1 MSRFKL
7 KAAASCRAQFAT
19 AFAYAHS
26 VYQNKTYAD
35 RGVKLPHPIRDCDR
49 LRSLCLFKQNI
60 RRSRRQA
67 AAPSSRLRSL
77 TLTLFIQTK
86 HTPIAAASCR
96 TQFATAFAYAHSVYQ
111 NKTYADR
118 GGKLP
123 FPDHSGFVYAY
134 NNFLI
139 HKIL

>member
-7 KAAASCRAQFAT
+7 KAAASCP
-19 AFAYAHS
+19 
-26 VYQNKTYAD
+26 V
-35 RGVKLPHPIRDCDR
+35 RDCVR

-60 RRSRRQA
+60 RRSRRQAAAASCRTQFATAFAYAHSVYSNKTYADRGGKLRRQA

-96 TQFATAFAYAHSVYQ
+96 
-111 NKTYADR
+111 
-118 GGKLP
+118 
-123 FPDHSGFVYAY
+123 
-134 NNFLI
+134 FLI
-139 HKIL
+139 IPDLFMLTTIFLYIKYYNVYFGEFVLF